1 MESWCSSAARTLLLD
16 KIAGGKIDIDERGLH
31 VGKVQLVGA
40 GVGVGFDAAIG
51 DHHGA
56 AVGEQ
61 RHVMRFHAARREL
74 ADLAIAGGRVAHADD
89 ALRVL
94 IVVLGGVE
102 QLAVGRVDA
111 MAEEM
116 PVRFR
121 MEPDRLAPVGRH
133 GDAEAARPAGKRHPF
148 ARAWAKRDVM
158 AALR

>member
-1 MESWCSSAARTLLLD
+1 MMPPL
-16 KIAGGKIDIDERGLH
+16 
-31 VGKVQLVGA
+31 
-40 GVGVGFDAAIG
+40 AITM
-51 DHHGA
+51 
-56 AVGEQ
+56 VRPSTR

-74 ADLAIAGGRVAHADD
+74 ADLAIEGGRVAHADD
-89 ALRVL
+89 TLRVL

-158 AALR
+158 AAFRQLDGADIAAVEREQCR